1 MNDTLTYIKEDPLY
15 RKYHHNKMTFSMAY
29 NYSENFILSIS
40 HDEVVHGKGSLVN
53 KMWGDYWNKF
63 AGLRLYLAH
72 MMGHPG
78 KKLMFMGSEY
88 GQFTEWHEYEEL
100 QWNLTEEN
108 DMHKKTQLFFKDMN
122 HYYKDNKALW
132 ENDYEPEGYEWIDA
146 DNCDESIFSFIRHDK
161 KNNESLVFVC
171 NYTPVVRY
179 DFRIGVPKLGEY
191 VEDFNTDNEIYG
203 GSGQVIDDVLLAEE
217 IPYNNQPY
225 SVKIKVPPMAAI
237 VLKVMNNKS
246 K

>member
-1 MNDTLTYIKEDPLY
+1 
-15 RKYHHNKMTFSMAY
+15 
-29 NYSENFILSIS
+29 
-40 HDEVVHGKGSLVN
+40 
-53 KMWGDYWNKF
+53 
-63 AGLRLYLAH
+63 
-72 MMGHPG
+72 
-78 KKLMFMGSEY
+78 
-88 GQFTEWHEYEEL
+88 
-100 QWNLTEEN
+100 
-108 DMHKKTQLFFKDMN
+108 MN

-191 VEDFNTDNEIYG
+191 VEDFNTDNEIYA

>member
-1 MNDTLTYIKEDPLY
+1 MEKDP
-15 RKYHHNKMTFSMAY
+15 
-29 NYSENFILSIS
+29 
-40 HDEVVHGKGSLVN
+40 
-53 KMWGDYWNKF
+53 MWKKDGF
-63 AGLRLYLAH
+63 TIRLAH
-72 MMGHPG
+72 R
-78 KKLMFMGSEY
+78 E
-88 GQFTEWHEYEEL
+88 
-100 QWNLTEEN
+100 
-108 DMHKKTQLFFKDMN
+108 DMN

>member
-1 MNDTLTYIKEDPLY
+1 
-15 RKYHHNKMTFSMAY
+15 
-29 NYSENFILSIS
+29 
-40 HDEVVHGKGSLVN
+40 
-53 KMWGDYWNKF
+53 
-63 AGLRLYLAH
+63 
-72 MMGHPG
+72 
-78 KKLMFMGSEY
+78 
-88 GQFTEWHEYEEL
+88 
-100 QWNLTEEN
+100 
-108 DMHKKTQLFFKDMN
+108 MHKKTQLFFKDMN

>member
-1 MNDTLTYIKEDPLY
+1 MNGLMQIIVMK
-15 RKYHHNKMTFSMAY
+15 AY
-29 NYSENFILSIS
+29 
-40 HDEVVHGKGSLVN
+40 SL
-53 KMWGDYWNKF
+53 
-63 AGLRLYLAH
+63 LL
-72 MMGHPG
+72 
-78 KKLMFMGSEY
+78 E
-88 GQFTEWHEYEEL
+88 
-100 QWNLTEEN
+100 
-108 DMHKKTQLFFKDMN
+108 
-122 HYYKDNKALW
+122 
-132 ENDYEPEGYEWIDA
+132 
-146 DNCDESIFSFIRHDK
+146 HDK

>member
-1 MNDTLTYIKEDPLY
+1 MGWMNDTLTYIKEDPLY

-78 KKLMFMGSEY
+78 KKLMF
-88 GQFTEWHEYEEL
+88 
-100 QWNLTEEN
+100 
-108 DMHKKTQLFFKDMN
+108 
-122 HYYKDNKALW
+122 
-132 ENDYEPEGYEWIDA
+132 
-146 DNCDESIFSFIRHDK
+146 SIFSFIRHDK

>member
-1 MNDTLTYIKEDPLY
+1 
-15 RKYHHNKMTFSMAY
+15 
-29 NYSENFILSIS
+29 
-40 HDEVVHGKGSLVN
+40 
-53 KMWGDYWNKF
+53 
-63 AGLRLYLAH
+63 
-72 MMGHPG
+72 
-78 KKLMFMGSEY
+78 
-88 GQFTEWHEYEEL
+88 
-100 QWNLTEEN
+100 
-108 DMHKKTQLFFKDMN
+108 MN